1 MKKIKQIAA
10 IIMCVILVGMYV
22 ASFIAAVFAKPQAHG
37 LFMGSVGL
45 TIMLPLL
52 LYAYT
57 IIYRVLHPDTSVD
70 DEKESDIYSDDEDVD
85 NEESD
90 FDSDDEDADEKE
102 SDFDGG
108 DNDTDA
114 DGAVMGEEDDSDF

>member
-22 ASFIAAVFAKPQAHG
+22 VSFIAAIFAKSQAHG

-57 IIYRVLHPDTSVD
+57 IIYRVLHPDISDEEEPDIYGD
-70 DEKESDIYSDDEDVD
+70 DEYAEDESDFDSNDEDAD
-85 NEESD
+85 EDESD
-90 FDSDDEDADEKE
+90 FDSDGNDAD
-102 SDFDGG
+102 DDV
-108 DNDTDA
+108 A
-114 DGAVMGEEDDSDF
+114 IEEDDNDF

>member
-22 ASFIAAVFAKPQAHG
+22 ASFIAAIFAKPQAHG

-57 IIYRVLHPDTSVD
+57 IIYRVLHPDISDEEEPDIYGD
-70 DEKESDIYSDDEDVD
+70 DEYAED
-85 NEESD
+85 ESD
-90 FDSDDEDADEKE
+90 FDSDDEDADEDE
-102 SDFDGG
+102 SDFDSDG
-108 DNDTDA
+108 NDA
-114 DGAVMGEEDDSDF
+114 DDDVAIEEDDNDF

>member
-10 IIMCVILVGMYV
+10 IIICILLVGMYV
-22 ASFIAAVFAKPQAHG
+22 ASFIAAIFAKPQAHG

-57 IIYRVLHPDTSVD
+57 IIYKVIHPDTSGEEDIDED
-70 DEKESDIYSDDEDVD
+70 DEEDIDDDDNSADDDETVI
-85 NEESD
+85 
-90 FDSDDEDADEKE
+90 
-102 SDFDGG
+102 
-108 DNDTDA
+108 
-114 DGAVMGEEDDSDF
+114 EEDDSDF

>member
-22 ASFIAAVFAKPQAHG
+22 ASFIAAIFAKPQAHG

-57 IIYRVLHPDTSVD
+57 IIYRVLHPDISDEEEPDIYGD
-70 DEKESDIYSDDEDVD
+70 DENADED
-85 NEESD
+85 ESD
-90 FDSDDEDADEKE
+90 FDSDDENADEDE
-102 SDFDGG
+102 SDFDSDG
-108 DNDTDA
+108 NDA
-114 DGAVMGEEDDSDF
+114 DDDVAIEEDDNDF

>member
-10 IIMCVILVGMYV
+10 IIMCILLVGMYV

-57 IIYRVLHPDTSVD
+57 IIYKVLHPDIP
-70 DEKESDIYSDDEDVD
+70 DEQDED
-85 NEESD
+85 EGIL
-90 FDSDDEDADEKE
+90 K
-102 SDFDGG
+102 
-108 DNDTDA
+108 
-114 DGAVMGEEDDSDF
+114 EDDDRDKGKFDYER